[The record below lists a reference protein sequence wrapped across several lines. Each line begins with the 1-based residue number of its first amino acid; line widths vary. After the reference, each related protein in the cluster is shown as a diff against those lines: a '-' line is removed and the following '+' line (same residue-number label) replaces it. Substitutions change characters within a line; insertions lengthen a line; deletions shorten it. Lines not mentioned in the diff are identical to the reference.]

1 MSALRS
7 TWRCRLVLPPLLI
20 FNGLRVGRYA
30 SRTLTACL
38 PSALPSHLHAPH
50 VQAMP
55 RSSSSSNELP
65 EADREIATTSRALVE
80 IMGYST
86 RSSAALT
93 HKGALFVSGVRACAR
108 PSGHAC
114 TIHTSHAARGTP
126 TRARTRA
133 HYCPFDRAFVR
144 GRSLLLSSHLA
155 GHYSASF
162 WAQTFILAATAT
174 SCSSCARWCFQ
185 FLPGRAQCRTILR
198 VAFR

>member
-65 EADREIATTSRALVE
+65 EADREIATTSRANLE
-80 IMGYST
+80 ITGYST

-93 HKGALFVSGVRACAR
+93 HKGALSVSGARACAR

-114 TIHTSHAARGTP
+114 TIHASHAARGRP
-126 TRARTRA
+126 ARARTRA
-133 HYCPFDRAFVR
+133 HCLPFDRAFVR
-144 GRSLLLSSHLA
+144 GRSLTLSSHLA
-155 GHYSASF
+155 GQYSARFLS
-162 WAQTFILAATAT
+162 QTIMPAA
-174 SCSSCARWCFQ
+174 
-185 FLPGRAQCRTILR
+185 RTPTL
-198 VAFR
+198 